1 METASGPA
9 ALARRLRAL
18 REESRPRLTQ
28 TQLGGV
34 LGVSGALVSMWESNR
49 KPVPVDRL
57 ADYATYFAAERS
69 AGDARPA
76 LPAEPDLDA
85 DERSRR
91 DELFAEL
98 TALQAVPVDQGRA
111 LVRPRRDSLL
121 RFPDGETITIVC
133 GLMPDDVRPDRPYT
147 WPGHPDY
154 EEFFT
159 FADPRAL
166 MELYGYLRALNPNT
180 EVIYKTS
187 QPAAVTTSDYS
198 NHLMLIGGVD
208 WNLVTR
214 DLLDQIDLPV
224 VQRLRDTDDDKGGFE
239 VIENGEPLVFEPR
252 LSRTGRLLED
262 VMHFYRGPNPYN
274 GERTVTLFN
283 GNYGRGTLGAV
294 RALTDPKFR
303 ERNEDWVADRFAD
316 HAEFSVLARA
326 VIVNDQTATPDW
338 QTPSQRLHEWQ
349 GVKVGGDRGSPTD
362 SHRRPGNQ
370 PR

>member
-1 METASGPA
+1 METAGGPA

-28 TQLGGV
+28 AQLGAV

-57 ADYATYFAAERS
+57 ADYARYFAVDRS
-69 AGDARPA
+69 SGRGGPA
-76 LPAEPDLDA
+76 LPAELDLDA
-85 DERSRR
+85 RQRGRR

-98 TALQAVPVDQGRA
+98 TALQAVPADQGRA

-121 RFPDGETITIVC
+121 RFPDGETITVVC
-133 GLMPDDVRPDRPYT
+133 GLMPDDMLSERTYTRPS
-147 WPGHPDY
+147 HPDY

-214 DLLDQIDLPV
+214 DLLDHIDLPV
-224 VQRLRDTDDDKGGFE
+224 VQRPRPKGDDKGGFE
-239 VIENGEPLVFEPR
+239 VVEDGELLAFEPR
-252 LSRTGRLLED
+252 LSGTGRLLED
-262 VMHFYRGPNPYN
+262 VMYFYRGPNPYN

-303 ERNEDWVADRFAD
+303 ERNEDWVADRFAGY
-316 HAEFSVLARA
+316 AEFSVLARA

-338 QTPSQRLHEWQ
+338 HRPDQRLHEWQ
-349 GVKVGGDRGSPTD
+349 GVKVGGDRESPTG
-362 SHRRPGNQ
+362 SHHRPSGQ